1 MQYSIHSYK
10 GHVIITDENDKIISH
25 CDNYQEAQEEILELQ
40 QQIRNELKNF
50 SKSFV

>member
-1 MQYSIHSYK
+1 MNYSIHSYK

-40 QQIRNELKNF
+40 KQTQN
-50 SKSFV
+50 